1 MHIEWYGQS
10 AFALKAPDATV
21 FIDPFGD
28 MSAATARG
36 MRWEYPP
43 IEDVRAD
50 LLLVTH
56 EHSDHNA
63 TDAIAGD
70 PPVLRSTAGRL
81 ESPIGE
87 VLAVAS
93 EHDAAAG
100 TERGPN
106 TIFVFDIGGLRVAH
120 FGDYGQAALRDE
132 QATAIG
138 AVDLAFLP
146 VGGGPTMDAEQAAA
160 IADRIGAR
168 WVVPMHY
175 RTERIDFLSPAD
187 EFLACVPEV
196 HRPGATAFDTDD
208 LPAADTLLAVVPDA
222 P

>member
-1 MHIEWYGQS
+1 MHVEWYGQS
-10 AFALKAPDATV
+10 AFRLAAAEATV

-28 MSAATARG
+28 MSGLAARG
-36 MRWEYPP
+36 MRFDYPP
-43 IEDVRAD
+43 IENVAAD

-56 EHSDHNA
+56 EHSDHNG
-63 TDAIAGD
+63 TGAIAGG
-70 PPVLRSTAGRL
+70 PPILRSTAGRL
-81 ESPIGE
+81 ASPIGE
-87 VLAVAS
+87 VVAVAS

-106 TIFVFDIGGLRVAH
+106 TIFVFDLGGLRVAH

-138 AVDLAFLP
+138 TVDLAFLP